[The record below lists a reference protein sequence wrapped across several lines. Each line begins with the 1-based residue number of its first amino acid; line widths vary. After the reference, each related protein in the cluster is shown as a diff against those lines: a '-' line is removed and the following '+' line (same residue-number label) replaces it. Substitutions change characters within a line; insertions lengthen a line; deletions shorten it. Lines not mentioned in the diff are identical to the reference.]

1 VLTAL
6 VVSLAWSSAADA
18 VPKAKASDL
27 DGIETA
33 YAQYRTRTV
42 RAAPRL
48 SPGCLSQLEPKALR
62 PRCSSHALCSALP
75 VPLPACAGCALRL
88 LRPRLWLLQPSASA
102 MAGGITAGPG
112 SAAPMVASRS
122 VSGSEAPG
130 GSKKQSGLDPD
141 CPSEGSYWLLI
152 FLLSRREIWLSNH
165 LVDGASIALVPTG
178 YALLKRPDVVIAWR
192 RSAGLW

>member
-42 RAAPRL
+42 RAAPAL

-75 VPLPACAGCALRL
+75 VPLPACAGYALRL
-88 LRPRLWLLQPSASA
+88 LRPRLWLLQPSALL
-102 MAGGITAGPG
+102 
-112 SAAPMVASRS
+112 RR
-122 VSGSEAPG
+122 
-130 GSKKQSGLDPD
+130 L
-141 CPSEGSYWLLI
+141 WLAE
-152 FLLSRREIWLSNH
+152 SPQ
-165 LVDGASIALVPTG
+165 ALVR
-178 YALLKRPDVVIAWR
+178 RPLWWHLDRCRVLRFLAVPRSKAAWIR
-192 RSAGLW
+192 TARQRGRIGC